1 MTAII
6 IILAAAFIAAARTI
20 GYSIYTFKQNNKLGG
35 IGLLTITAV
44 NAVIFIMSLYF
55 ILTNV

>member
-6 IILAAAFIAAARTI
+6 IILAAAFIAAVRTI

>member
-20 GYSIYTFKQNNKLGG
+20 GYNVYTFKQNNKLGG

>member
-6 IILAAAFIAAARTI
+6 IILAVAFIAAARTI
-20 GYSIYTFKQNNKLGG
+20 GYSVYTFKQNNKLGG